1 MATAFGIPRLGRAF
15 AALAVTFFSLLLTAP
30 QAQAAGWGWGLG
42 IGSNGVTVSPQASV
56 NLFGGPPH
64 DRRGYYDEPAP
75 YGYQVVP
82 RAIVIVPAQP
92 HYRDP
97 YDDRYW
103 EDEAAPPP
111 RPRHG
116 PGAKHGH
123 GRGGHHHRHNG
134 RDYYR

>member
-1 MATAFGIPRLGRAF
+1 MSTAFFMPRWGRAF
-15 AALAVTFFSLLLTAP
+15 AALAAVFCSVVLPTPA
-30 QAQAAGWGWGLG
+30 AHAAGWGWGIG

-56 NLFGGPPH
+56 NLFGDGPG
-64 DRRGYYDEPAP
+64 DRRGYYDRAP

-82 RAIVIVPAQP
+82 NAVVIVPAQP

-123 GRGGHHHRHNG
+123 GHRHHHRHNG
-134 RDYYR
+134 RDYRR